1 MLGNERNQLVLFSA
15 AMNAAISA
23 VCHHRE
29 ARDCLIGLEEYSMR
43 QSFLERAEM
52 MTGTV
57 QEKKAYWVLPLR
69 RSACGR
75 LGNGLLFKRE

>member
-1 MLGNERNQLVLFSA
+1 MLFSA

-57 QEKKAYWVLPLR
+57 P
-69 RSACGR
+69 GR
-75 LGNGLLFKRE
+75 IAFGSDLAGEEGLLGPPFEEICMWKAGQWAFI